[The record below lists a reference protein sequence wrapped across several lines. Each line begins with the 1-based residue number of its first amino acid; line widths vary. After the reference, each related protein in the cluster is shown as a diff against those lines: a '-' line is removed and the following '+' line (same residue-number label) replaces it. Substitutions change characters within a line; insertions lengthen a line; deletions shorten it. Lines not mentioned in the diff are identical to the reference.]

1 MKKVLSALLS
11 SAIIMSNVSA
21 LPFSTNAAW
30 KGQYEFEKGKI
41 VNAGEN
47 GAEIMSVSG
56 ASGGKAVDI
65 KDGGNIVSLTVNAE
79 NSGAHRLSI
88 RYNQPYDEDGKYQN
102 ILVNGKNVIS
112 GQQESTWMGSE
123 NYEFDIIKNASGKY
137 PAKRGL
143 DYMGDDFSGCNRRS
157 IDWYK
162 KGGIVTICWH
172 CGSDFRGS
180 HTESLD
186 SDLNWSSALTPG
198 TSEYNALIAGMDK
211 GAKALLELK
220 EAGVPV
226 IWRPFHEFDG
236 KMLQ

>member
-1 MKKVLSALLS
+1 MCQIILGGNSNEKVLSALLS
-11 SAIIMSNVSA
+11 SAIIMSNVLA

-56 ASGGKAVDI
+56 ASGGKSVDI

-112 GQQESTWMGSE
+112 GQ
-123 NYEFDIIKNASGKY
+123 
-137 PAKRGL
+137 
-143 DYMGDDFSGCNRRS
+143 
-157 IDWYK
+157 
-162 KGGIVTICWH
+162 
-172 CGSDFRGS
+172 
-180 HTESLD
+180 
-186 SDLNWSSALTPG
+186 
-198 TSEYNALIAGMDK
+198 
-211 GAKALLELK
+211 
-220 EAGVPV
+220 
-226 IWRPFHEFDG
+226 
-236 KMLQ
+236 